1 MMDDENVGDTY
12 YTKTNSLPVK
22 SWRYVIHDDLMKRYN
37 RMIVITENTTWLWKR
52 YVAKQY
58 KDGKLIASYPA
69 DKLCEIDLLY
79 FVK

>member
-1 MMDDENVGDTY
+1 MRISFHP
-12 YTKTNSLPVK
+12 SLQNG
-22 SWRYVIHDDLMKRYN
+22 I
-37 RMIVITENTTWLWKR
+37 IITENKSWLWKR

-69 DKLCEIDLLY
+69 DKLCEIDLTY

>member
-1 MMDDENVGDTY
+1 MKFKDLR
-12 YTKTNSLPVK
+12 NSLRQRGVYLQRDLCLRIEENPT
-22 SWRYVIHDDLMKRYN
+22 RY
-37 RMIVITENTTWLWKR
+37 WKK

-69 DKLCEIDLLY
+69 DKLSEIDLTF

>member
-1 MMDDENVGDTY
+1 MVM
-12 YTKTNSLPVK
+12 
-22 SWRYVIHDDLMKRYN
+22 
-37 RMIVITENTTWLWKR
+37 ITENKSWLWKR

-69 DKLCEIDLLY
+69 DKLCEIDLTY